1 MNKLIGTFQS
11 ARWGEVVAAR
21 TTYQRPSGPLAVL
34 LYSDSG
40 PLATLSVNLALE
52 DGPSHDSRDLPPDC
66 FYVKTWS
73 ENEKIAEEARQSGLF
88 IERPD
93 LGTARS
99 GFVTCPV
106 WQVRG
111 E

>member
-1 MNKLIGTFQS
+1 MTKAIGTFTS
-11 ARWGEVVAAR
+11 AYWGEITATLA
-21 TTYQRPSGPLAVL
+21 TYRSVDGPLAVQL
-34 LYSDSG
+34 HNAEG
-40 PLATLSVNLALE
+40 PLATLSVNLARK
-52 DGPSHDSRDLPPDC
+52 DGASHDSRDLPPDC

-73 ENEKIAEEARQSGLF
+73 EGEEIAEEARQSGLF